1 MSTLRA
7 ARQQLVQSVIGA
19 LDQLPS
25 QPRPQTAHLE
35 TGREGELAAF
45 FYLRKLDFTVVARGW
60 RSSGIPGDIDLI
72 AWEGDTVCFVE
83 VKTRSTR
90 SVASAEAAV
99 DEHKRKTLRRL
110 AGQYLRHMPE
120 STASR
125 FDVLSIYF
133 EDVLPGTSAESR
145 RRTAQY
151 ELFRGAFDW
160 SSHPLS

>member
-7 ARQQLVQSVIGA
+7 ARQQLVESVVGA
-19 LDQLPS
+19 LEQLPQMPTRQS
-25 QPRPQTAHLE
+25 EHLE

-60 RSSGIPGDIDLI
+60 KSSGAPGDIDVI

-90 SVASAEAAV
+90 GLAAAEAAV
-99 DEHKRKTLRRL
+99 DEHKKKTLRTL
-110 AGQYLRHMPE
+110 AGVYMRHMPE

-133 EDVLPGTSAESR
+133 EDLLPGTSAEVR
-145 RRTAQY
+145 RRTAEY

-160 SSHPLS
+160 S